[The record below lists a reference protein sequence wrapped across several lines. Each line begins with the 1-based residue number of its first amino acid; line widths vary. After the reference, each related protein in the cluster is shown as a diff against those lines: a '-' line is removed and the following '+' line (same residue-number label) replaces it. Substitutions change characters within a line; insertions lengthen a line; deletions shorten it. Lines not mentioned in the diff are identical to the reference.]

1 MHIALCCD
9 KLLPLIVPLQPVN
22 STVCVLLLEELE
34 MAKQVW
40 AGQGYIPEWGWDGDG
55 YTSIHMHGY
64 IAQGGCVFIYENLQ
78 CLASVVYTQEF
89 VLHCDFATKLSG
101 VVITV

>member
-9 KLLPLIVPLQPVN
+9 KLLPLIAPLQPVN

-40 AGQGYIPEWGWDGDG
+40 AGQGYIYLNGGGMEMG
-55 YTSIHMHGY
+55 TLLY
-64 IAQGGCVFIYENLQ
+64 IWVYSTRLMCVYLLKSAMP
-78 CLASVVYTQEF
+78 C
-89 VLHCDFATKLSG
+89 
-101 VVITV
+101 